1 MSKAKPAVHFADVDL
16 NEDDVAS
23 EAMDDSQDEF
33 FDILDVF
40 DGKAEVDEISESKI
54 QRHDADSKGSTVPKM
69 IEESIDENEGEDEGE
84 SDEGEGEGE
93 GEVGGSDDDDN
104 DDEIIALSAS
114 DEEPSLDALASL
126 ETFVS
131 GLDTSHKRK
140 ASPETNVSDTR
151 ARKRRMINERTESGV
166 ENEFGVRA
174 SGKSMNTTKD
184 SLVYAYSLQVPRN
197 SS

>member
-16 NEDDVAS
+16 NEDEVAS

-40 DGKAEVDEISESKI
+40 DGKAEVDEISESKN

-69 IEESIDENEGEDEGE
+69 IEESIDENEGEGE
-84 SDEGEGEGE
+84 SESES
-93 GEVGGSDDDDN
+93 EVGGSGDDDDD
-104 DDEIIALSAS
+104 DDEIIALSVS

-174 SGKSMNTTKD
+174 SGTSMVTTKD
-184 SLVYAYSLQVPRN
+184 SLVYAYS
-197 SS
+197 

>member
-1 MSKAKPAVHFADVDL
+1 MSKAKPPVHFADVDL
-16 NEDDVAS
+16 NEDDVTS

-40 DGKAEVDEISESKI
+40 DGKAEVDEISESKN

-69 IEESIDENEGEDEGE
+69 IEESIDENEGEGE
-84 SDEGEGEGE
+84 SESES
-93 GEVGGSDDDDN
+93 EVGGSGDDD

-114 DEEPSLDALASL
+114 DEEASLDALASL

-174 SGKSMNTTKD
+174 SGKSMMTTKD
-184 SLVYAYSLQVPRN
+184 SLVYAYS
-197 SS
+197 

>member
-1 MSKAKPAVHFADVDL
+1 MSKAKSAVHFADVDL

-23 EAMDDSQDEF
+23 ESMDDSQDEF

-40 DGKAEVDEISESKI
+40 DGKAEVDEISESKN

-69 IEESIDENEGEDEGE
+69 IEESIDENEGE
-84 SDEGEGEGE
+84 GEGEGE
-93 GEVGGSDDDDN
+93 GESEVGGSGDDN

-174 SGKSMNTTKD
+174 SGTSMMTTKD
-184 SLVYAYSLQVPRN
+184 SLVYAYS
-197 SS
+197 

>member
-1 MSKAKPAVHFADVDL
+1 
-16 NEDDVAS
+16 
-23 EAMDDSQDEF
+23 MDDSQDEF

-40 DGKAEVDEISESKI
+40 DGKAEVDEISESKN

-69 IEESIDENEGEDEGE
+69 IEESIDENEGEGE
-84 SDEGEGEGE
+84 SESES
-93 GEVGGSDDDDN
+93 EVGGSGDDD

-114 DEEPSLDALASL
+114 DEEASLDALASL

-174 SGKSMNTTKD
+174 SGKSMMTTKD
-184 SLVYAYSLQVPRN
+184 SLVYAYS
-197 SS
+197 

>member
-1 MSKAKPAVHFADVDL
+1 MSKAKPVVHFADVDL

-40 DGKAEVDEISESKI
+40 DGKAEVDEISESKN
-54 QRHDADSKGSTVPKM
+54 QRHDVDSKGSTVTKM
-69 IEESIDENEGEDEGE
+69 IEESIDEDEGEDDE
-84 SDEGEGEGE
+84 SEDEDEDED
-93 GEVGGSDDDDN
+93 EVGGSDDDDN

-140 ASPETNVSDTR
+140 ASPEANVSDTR

-174 SGKSMNTTKD
+174 SGTSMMTTKD
-184 SLVYAYSLQVPRN
+184 SLVCAYS
-197 SS
+197 

>member
-1 MSKAKPAVHFADVDL
+1 MSKAKPVVHFADVDL

-40 DGKAEVDEISESKI
+40 DGKAEVDEISESKN

-69 IEESIDENEGEDEGE
+69 IEESIDENEGEGE
-84 SDEGEGEGE
+84 SESES
-93 GEVGGSDDDDN
+93 EVGGSGDDD
-104 DDEIIALSAS
+104 DDEIIALSVS

-174 SGKSMNTTKD
+174 SGKSMMTTKD
-184 SLVYAYSLQVPRN
+184 SLVYAYS
-197 SS
+197 

>member
-1 MSKAKPAVHFADVDL
+1 MSKAKPVVHFADVDL

-69 IEESIDENEGEDEGE
+69 IEESIDE
-84 SDEGEGEGE
+84 SEGEGESEGE
-93 GEVGGSDDDDN
+93 SEVGGSGDDDDN

-174 SGKSMNTTKD
+174 SGTSMMTTKD
-184 SLVYAYSLQVPRN
+184 SLVFAYS
-197 SS
+197 

>member
-1 MSKAKPAVHFADVDL
+1 MSKAKPVVHFADVDL

-40 DGKAEVDEISESKI
+40 DGKAEVDEISESKN
-54 QRHDADSKGSTVPKM
+54 QRHDVDSKGSTVTKM
-69 IEESIDENEGEDEGE
+69 IEESIDEDED
-84 SDEGEGEGE
+84 DEGEGEGE
-93 GEVGGSDDDDN
+93 GEVGGSSDDDN

-166 ENEFGVRA
+166 ENEFGVRV
-174 SGKSMNTTKD
+174 SGTSMMTTKD
-184 SLVYAYSLQVPRN
+184 SLVYAYS
-197 SS
+197 

>member
-16 NEDDVAS
+16 NEDDVTS
-23 EAMDDSQDEF
+23 EVMDDSQDEF

-40 DGKAEVDEISESKI
+40 DGKAEVDEIFESKD

-69 IEESIDENEGEDEGE
+69 IEESIDENEGEGE
-84 SDEGEGEGE
+84 SESES
-93 GEVGGSDDDDN
+93 EVGGSDDDDDDN

-174 SGKSMNTTKD
+174 SGKSMMTTKD
-184 SLVYAYSLQVPRN
+184 SLVYAYS
-197 SS
+197 

>member
-16 NEDDVAS
+16 NEDDVTS

-40 DGKAEVDEISESKI
+40 DGKAEVDEISESKN

-69 IEESIDENEGEDEGE
+69 IEESIDENESE
-84 SDEGEGEGE
+84 DEGEGEGE
-93 GEVGGSDDDDN
+93 GEVGGSGDDD

-174 SGKSMNTTKD
+174 SGKSMMTTKD
-184 SLVYAYSLQVPRN
+184 SLVYAYS
-197 SS
+197 

>member
-40 DGKAEVDEISESKI
+40 DGKAEVDEISESKN
-54 QRHDADSKGSTVPKM
+54 QRYDADSKGSTVTKM
-69 IEESIDENEGEDEGE
+69 IEESIDEDEGED
-84 SDEGEGEGE
+84 DEGEGEGE
-93 GEVGGSDDDDN
+93 GEVGGSGDDD

-174 SGKSMNTTKD
+174 SGKSMMTTKD
-184 SLVYAYSLQVPRN
+184 SLVYAYS
-197 SS
+197 

>member
-40 DGKAEVDEISESKI
+40 DGKVEVDEISESKN
-54 QRHDADSKGSTVPKM
+54 QRHDADSKDSTVPKM
-69 IEESIDENEGEDEGE
+69 IEESIDEIEGGGG
-84 SDEGEGEGE
+84 GEGEGE
-93 GEVGGSDDDDN
+93 EGSSGDDDN

-114 DEEPSLDALASL
+114 DEEASLDALASL

-174 SGKSMNTTKD
+174 SGTSMMTTKD
-184 SLVYAYSLQVPRN
+184 SLVYAYS
-197 SS
+197 